1 MNSNPLDGI
10 IMIDKIP
17 GIIAI
22 IINVLM
28 LGREDARF
36 TKIHWDIET
45 KLRDKLLIVLYAII
59 SLPILMLTL
68 KLTRNRIYN

>member
-1 MNSNPLDGI
+1 MNFNLLDGI

-28 LGREDARF
+28 LGREDARL

-68 KLTRNRIYN
+68 ELTRNGI